1 MPPVKYTR
9 TAAKEAHDRFDR
21 HFAKERNKH
30 RDERVAILSWQLR
43 CHTEIKVT
51 ASNESNFVGR
61 EHAAT
66 QLFTYR
72 KQEWSSKPDTH
83 RGFGINGS
91 NRASFHAISVP
102 LAEIVCCSPLGCQ

>member
-83 RGFGINGS
+83 RGFGLMAAMET
-91 NRASFHAISVP
+91 ASMPPQCHLQKSCVVP
-102 LAEIVCCSPLGCQ
+102 L